1 MLTLK
6 QKGVL
11 EAFREHAP
19 AIADHMIANLQS
31 PWWTSIL
38 DNSLSNEQIAAEI
51 RNADPEQRL
60 LSYTYAATLELA
72 LMRLTSE
79 QLPDPESLSAT
90 CPASDTDEWYRVL
103 GHYGFT
109 LNIGPHSATVTRG
122 AGEEYVFLLGLHLI
136 LSLRELQ
143 PEKTERWKTWSL
155 RSSKHWAI
163 SSTWLK

>member
-6 QKGVL
+6 QKGAL

-38 DNSLSNEQIAAEI
+38 DNSLSTEQIAAEI

-122 AGEEYVFLLGLHLI
+122 AGEEYVFFARAALDSFVAGVAAGENRAVEDLVVTIIQALGD
-136 LSLRELQ
+136 
-143 PEKTERWKTWSL
+143 K
-155 RSSKHWAI
+155 
-163 SSTWLK
+163 